1 MPTVHLR
8 RINLYYETQ
17 GIGLP
22 ILMFQGLGLD
32 STAWVH
38 QIPALSQHHQLI
50 LVDNRGVGRTD
61 QPSTSYTTEEMAED
75 AIALLDALEIDQA
88 DVLGFSMGGLIA
100 QILALHHPERVNRL
114 LLVNTAAYL
123 PPVTQHI
130 LQNWLQMM
138 QDKVRPATR
147 MRSQLPWLFT
157 DRFFEDPQQVNEL
170 IQVSLQYPYPQ
181 TTAGFAGQL
190 AACLTH
196 DTRSQL
202 QQIAAPTLVLA
213 AAEDRLIPV
222 VQAHKLATNIPDAQL
237 QMVTQA
243 GHNFLWEAPAA
254 FNQAVLAFINP

>member
-1 MPTVHLR
+1 MPTIHLR
-8 RINLYYETQ
+8 GINLYYEIQ
-17 GIGLP
+17 GTGNP
-22 ILMFQGLGLD
+22 ILLLQGLGLD
-32 STAWVH
+32 SAAWVY
-38 QIPALSQHHQLI
+38 QIPALSQQHQLI
-50 LVDNRGVGRTD
+50 LPDHRGVGRTD
-61 QPSTSYTTEEMAED
+61 QPAASYTTEEMAED

-157 DRFFEDPQQVNEL
+157 DRFFGDPQQVDQL
-170 IQVSLQYPYPQ
+170 IQDSLQYPYPQ

-196 DTRSQL
+196 DTRNQL
-202 QQIAAPTLVLA
+202 QQISAPTLVLA
-213 AAEDRLIPV
+213 AAADRLIPTA
-222 VQAHKLATNIPDAQL
+222 QAHKLATDIPNAQL
-237 QMVTQA
+237 QWVAQA
-243 GHNFLWEAPAA
+243 GHNFLWETPAA
-254 FNQAVLAFINP
+254 FNQAVLAFIDP